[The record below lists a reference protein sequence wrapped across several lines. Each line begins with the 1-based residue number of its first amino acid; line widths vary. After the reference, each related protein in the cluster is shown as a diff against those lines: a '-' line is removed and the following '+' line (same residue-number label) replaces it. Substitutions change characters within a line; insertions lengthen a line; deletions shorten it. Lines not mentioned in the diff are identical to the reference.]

1 VHSKKIIADV
11 LIEREPI
18 FYKKAL
24 YTAHNR
30 RNEQMQNQIRTITT
44 LLIAIVTT
52 AILSVP
58 RPAMAA
64 DASAISRDAHAALN
78 TLYESELVPRLLRE
92 KAKAVLVFPSI
103 LKAGFIIGGQG
114 GNGALIENGK
124 TVAYY
129 NISAASYGLQA
140 GVQEFGYAM
149 FLMTDSARAYID
161 KSKGWEIGV
170 GPTVVVVDAGAAKSL
185 TTTTAKDDV
194 YAFIFSQKGLMAGIG
209 IQGSKI
215 TRINP

>member
-1 VHSKKIIADV
+1 MRKLISCVV
-11 LIEREPI
+11 L
-18 FYKKAL
+18 
-24 YTAHNR
+24 
-30 RNEQMQNQIRTITT
+30 
-44 LLIAIVTT
+44 LLVAVMTT
-52 AILSVP
+52 AILAAP
-58 RPAMAA
+58 RQAVAA
-64 DASAISRDAHAALN
+64 NAAEIDQKARAALQ
-78 TLYESELVPRLLRE
+78 TLYENKPIPKVLAE

-114 GNGALIENGK
+114 GNGALIVDGK

-161 KSKGWEIGV
+161 KSDGWEVGV
-170 GPTVVVVDAGAAKSL
+170 GPSIVVVDAGAAKSL

-194 YAFIFSQKGLMAGIG
+194 YAVIFSQKGLMAGLG

-215 TRINP
+215 TKIHPD

>member
-1 VHSKKIIADV
+1 MESKQVSNYNKR
-11 LIEREPI
+11 RE
-18 FYKKAL
+18 KMKTMSNL
-24 YTAHNR
+24 
-30 RNEQMQNQIRTITT
+30 IRTIA
-44 LLIAIVTT
+44 LLLVAVMT
-52 AILSVP
+52 AAVMAAP

-64 DASAISRDAHAALN
+64 DAAEISSESQAALQR
-78 TLYESELVPRLLRE
+78 LYATTPKAKMLGE
-92 KAKAVLVFPSI
+92 KAKAVLVFPGI
-103 LKAGFIIGGQG
+103 LKAGFIIGAQG

-129 NISAASYGLQA
+129 NIAAASYGLQA

-149 FLMTDSARAYID
+149 FLMTNSARKYID
-161 KSKGWEIGV
+161 KSGGWEVGIG
-170 GPTVVVVDAGAAKSL
+170 PSIVVVDEGLAKSL

-194 YAFIFSQKGLMAGIG
+194 YAFIFSQKGLMAGLG

>member
-1 VHSKKIIADV
+1 MKK
-11 LIEREPI
+11 
-18 FYKKAL
+18 
-24 YTAHNR
+24 
-30 RNEQMQNQIRTITT
+30 QIRTVA
-44 LLIAIVTT
+44 LLLVTVVTT
-52 AILSVP
+52 AIVAAP
-58 RPAMAA
+58 RPAVAA
-64 DASAISRDAHAALN
+64 DAAKISREAHAALN
-78 TLYESELVPRLLRE
+78 TLYEKKLIPNVLGE
-92 KAKAVLVFPSI
+92 KAKAILVFPSI

-114 GNGALIENGK
+114 GNGALIVDGK

-161 KSKGWEIGV
+161 KSDGWEIGV
-170 GPTVVVVDAGAAKSL
+170 GPSIVVVDAGAAKSL

-194 YAFIFSQKGLMAGIG
+194 YAVIFSQKGLMAGIG